1 MIEKEDPILVLLVTF
16 QVTTFIK
23 SKVMVV
29 VIDSVWEKELGDVFN
44 SKEFDILMRCIDKEY
59 EYRVIYPKKEDIFN
73 AFNLCRYEDLKVVIL
88 GQDPYFNESQA
99 HGLAFSVHDGVPLPP
114 SLRNIFKEIYH
125 EFNED
130 FRDIDNGDLTYLA
143 RQGVLLL
150 NSILTVEGGLPL
162 SHSKNFGSDGNIIKW
177 EMITDMVISTICNK
191 KKHIVYLL
199 WGNFAKSKEYL
210 INKDDNLVLK
220 SGHPSPLSAR
230 YFFGNNHFIK
240 TNEYLK
246 QHNIKEIRWVR

>member
-1 MIEKEDPILVLLVTF
+1 MDLIIDDKWRGVL
-16 QVTTFIK
+16 
-23 SKVMVV
+23 SN
-29 VIDSVWEKELGDVFN
+29 VFN

-59 EYRVIYPKKEDIFN
+59 QDKIIYPKKEDIFN
-73 AFNLCRYEDLKVVIL
+73 AFNLCKYEDLKVVIL

-99 HGLAFSVHDGVPLPP
+99 HGLACSVQEGVPLPP
-114 SLRNIFKEIYH
+114 SLRNIFKEIHH

-130 FRDIDNGDLTYLA
+130 FKDIDNGDLSYLA

-162 SHSKNFGSDGNIIKW
+162 SHSKNFGSDKDIIKW
-177 EMITDMVISTICNK
+177 EMITDRIISTISNK

-246 QHNIKEIRWVR
+246 QHNIKEIRWIR